1 MKAVTTLSKIR
12 AHAPCASGWTT
23 LLKGLGKTAADD
35 EPLELVRVLEINGLD
50 DALWALR
57 ACDGIDRAARLY
69 ACDMA
74 AAVAHLANN
83 ARCDTAI
90 AVARRFANGTATSDE
105 LDAARDAAR
114 DAAWYAAGDA
124 AGDAAWD
131 AAWDA
136 AGAAA
141 GAAAWDAAGDLFR
154 ARFGQ
159 DGDPD
164 EIVVKIDGLIR
175 GGSK

>member
-12 AHAPCASGWTT
+12 AQSPCTSGWTT

-35 EPLELVRVLEINGLD
+35 EPLELVRVLEINGLY

-57 ACDGIDRAARLY
+57 ACDGIDKAARLF

-74 AAVAHLANN
+74 ASVVHLTND

-90 AVARRFANGTATSDE
+90 AVARRFAHGTATSDE
-105 LDAARDAAR
+105 LA
-114 DAAWYAAGDA
+114 AAWA
-124 AGDAAWD
+124 AAWD
-131 AAWDA
+131 AAWA
-136 AGAAA
+136 ADGNAAWAAARAAAWAAA
-141 GAAAWDAAGDLFR
+141 GNAAGDLFR

-175 GGSK
+175 GGAK